1 MQALCGSA
9 LLETQVGDFEAHAWL
24 ECQGRILI
32 GSQDVNR
39 YEPLAG
45 FEV

>member
-1 MQALCGSA
+1 MQALWIGVA
-9 LLETQVGDFEAHAWL
+9 RDAGGDFEAHAWL